1 MTFSRC
7 SSSFIWQCL
16 VMSSVVVGMGEE
28 EQAQRPA
35 GPSILAYPHQEAV
48 TMLTPS
54 QNNFTRDLY
63 ITLARGNTG
72 NLFFS
77 PFSVM
82 AALAMTYG
90 GAGGKTR
97 EQMHSALRLVVT
109 PHDLHHA
116 FHDLLTDMKRESPD
130 FELRTSNLAYISD
143 KLSVSN
149 DYLTLLH
156 EQYLSLSK
164 TVDFSSSDVVRMEI
178 NSMVEQETNSLIK
191 DLIPPGVVNSKTR
204 MVLVN
209 AVYFKGLWESQ
220 FKEASTTVEDFWISE
235 KESIKTPMMHS
246 FENFR
251 FAYSE
256 QLEASLLALDYQ
268 GSRLSMVLVLPTSRE
283 GLGGVEAKLAQTDFL
298 NGLDGNMG
306 RDKIQV
312 SIPKF
317 KLEESL
323 DLVGHLRD
331 MGMSDLFDESACDLS
346 GISDNR
352 ELYVSQVLH
361 KAFLEVNEKGTEAA
375 AATGVVMMKR
385 SLPTTFIANHPF
397 LFYIRDAQSGLVLFA
412 GRLVNPGSHNVKD
425 EL

>member
-1 MTFSRC
+1 MAFSRC
-7 SSSFIWQCL
+7 SSSVIWQRL

-28 EQAQRPA
+28 EQVQRPD
-35 GPSILAYPHQEAV
+35 PSILAYPHQEAV
-48 TMLTPS
+48 TMLKPS
-54 QNNFTRDLY
+54 RNNFTRDLY

-82 AALAMTYG
+82 AALTMTYG

-130 FELRTSNLAYISD
+130 FELRTANLAYISD

-164 TVDFSSSDVVRMEI
+164 TVDFSSSDVVLREI
-178 NSMVEQETNSLIK
+178 NSLVEQETNSRIK

-220 FKEASTTVEDFWISE
+220 FKEASTTVGDFWISE

-256 QLEASLLALDYQ
+256 QLGASLLAMDYQ
-268 GSRLSMVLVLPTSRE
+268 SSILFSIHSTRVHQL
-283 GLGGVEAKLAQTDFL
+283 LALTDFL
-298 NGLDGNMG
+298 NGLDRNMG
-306 RDKIQV
+306 RDKILV

-323 DLVGHLRD
+323 NLVGPLRD

-346 GISDNR
+346 VISNNR
-352 ELYVSQVLH
+352 E
-361 KAFLEVNEKGTEAA
+361 
-375 AATGVVMMKR
+375 
-385 SLPTTFIANHPF
+385 P
-397 LFYIRDAQSGLVLFA
+397 
-412 GRLVNPGSHNVKD
+412 
-425 EL
+425 